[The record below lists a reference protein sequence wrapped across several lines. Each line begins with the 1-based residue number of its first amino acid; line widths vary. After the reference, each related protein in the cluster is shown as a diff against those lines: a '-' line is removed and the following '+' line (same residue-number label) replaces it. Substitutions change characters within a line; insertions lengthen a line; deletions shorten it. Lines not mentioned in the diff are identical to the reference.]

1 MTKDSQAP
9 GRPRDASID
18 SEVVTALLDL
28 VKEVGVGAVT
38 VDAIAERA
46 GVSKAS
52 IYRRWDSKEAMLVD
66 GLATLAA
73 DSPIPSGDDIASS
86 LTLLLDQMSGF
97 LDSRA
102 GCALPWLVG
111 EVTVGTPL
119 GRRYAESVVLPRR
132 EVVFDLIRQGV
143 ESGQFRPDLDVELA
157 TDLVGGVALMKKF
170 LGEYYDYPDNWAAR
184 VVDALLR
191 GWFVE

>member
-1 MTKDSQAP
+1 MTDHSQAP

-18 SEVVTALLDL
+18 REVVTALLEL
-28 VKEVGVGAVT
+28 VKEMGVGAVT

-66 GLATLAA
+66 GLATLAS
-73 DSPIPSGDDIASS
+73 DSPIPTGDDILSS
-86 LTLLLDQMSGF
+86 LTQLLEQMNDF
-97 LDSRA
+97 LNSRV

-111 EVTVGTPL
+111 EVTAGTPL

-143 ESGQFRPDLDVELA
+143 ESGQLRPDLDVEIA

-170 LGEYYDYPDNWAAR
+170 LGEYYDYPDNWVGR
-184 VVDALLR
+184 VVDALLQ
-191 GWFVE
+191 GWSVE